1 MLSQKTSGGLS
12 QNDSSNSR
20 KAPGYLNWTADVGID
35 DIPLRYRMDCLCWKC
50 HQIPKERTR
59 EIKLSFPFFLRLQ
72 HGRWGAGLHSKTSLP
87 WPWKIQSQ
95 SGSEFSLYLVI
106 AWDLGMKKRIY
117 SGENCSAPS
126 GAAFLSQVQSL
137 NIWRGCIS
145 HSIKRF
151 FHRKKHQTHKTTA
164 KLNRTKLGIERHNS
178 DQNHG
183 LLIIRQNKS
192 KIDNHQQKKIT

>member
-20 KAPGYLNWTADVGID
+20 KAPGYLNWKADVGID

-72 HGRWGAGLHSKTSLP
+72 HGRWGAGLHSETSLP
-87 WPWKIQSQ
+87 WPWRIQSQ

-106 AWDLGMKKRIY
+106 AWDLGKKKKGSTREKIVVLPLALLFFPRCKAWTF
-117 SGENCSAPS
+117 GEVVYLIQQKGS
-126 GAAFLSQVQSL
+126 FTEK
-137 NIWRGCIS
+137 
-145 HSIKRF
+145 SIK
-151 FHRKKHQTHKTTA
+151 HIKPLQNLTA
-164 KLNRTKLGIERHNS
+164 QNS
-178 DQNHG
+178 A
-183 LLIIRQNKS
+183 
-192 KIDNHQQKKIT
+192 